1 MLTAKNAS
9 PQNAID
15 YFSQGYYDAEQTRWF
30 GKGAAALGLNGKI
43 DNKEIFANVCNALSP
58 DGRTQLGA
66 KSFDSKNRR
75 AALDC
80 TFSAP
85 KSVSFTA
92 LVGGDERLEIAHRT
106 AVEKTLALIEER
118 YASTRVRVGA
128 YRRPKVQTGNLVVAQ
143 FDHIESRELDPHMH
157 THALLMN
164 LTQIENGDWY
174 SLSNN
179 QIFANKKHLGMVYQ
193 SYLAQEVQLLGYE
206 TIARPHGQFEIKG
219 YKREDLVEFSKRRQQ
234 ILSEVGADSSWIS
247 RENAWSIT
255 RKSKEKILPNDLF
268 ARWRDEATAL
278 GIAVVKPR
286 EKSQR
291 PENSSSITVDHL
303 DDAIAHCSERN
314 VEFSREDLENFILT
328 QGLAPDVREFTPLIK
343 NHPQLKRLGDNGFT
357 TLAALQREDDTITC
371 MARGRGKVDAIALI
385 ESVNNSLNES
395 TLNTGQ
401 RQAIR
406 LSATTTDR
414 VVAWQGVAGA
424 GKTFALKQLKA
435 IALLNGYEIL
445 GFAPS
450 AEAAKV
456 LGNELGIEANTV
468 ARKLVTQLSD
478 ELPTNQIWVVDE
490 AGLLGANDALN
501 LLRLC
506 ERENA
511 RIVLVGD
518 TKQLSSVA
526 AGNPFKSL
534 QQAGMKTAVL
544 SESLRQ
550 RTPELKIAVDLLAD
564 GMVAKGFKKL
574 EDNGSIIELATDAIV
589 NEIASE
595 YMLIPFEKRAK
606 TLVLSGTN
614 ARRQEITDAIRE
626 KLRAEGTIGIDASAT
641 RLQPK
646 NLTTVQMKYAH
657 NFDVGDVVI
666 PVRDYKRRGL
676 VKGEHYLVEEKV
688 GDRLILKSGDGQQ
701 FEVDTDF
708 EKALYAKELT
718 NVAVGDRLKW
728 TKNDHK
734 LGRRNGQEFSVE
746 AIEWNN
752 ATIKYEDGS
761 TEIID
766 LEKAQHLDH
775 ALVTTTFSSQGKTAD
790 RVFWASDF
798 TASAENFYVAVSR
811 AKYDLKIFTDNSGK
825 LLDLAQ
831 ESKANANPR
840 DLVRRQELLTRER
853 EIVAAMPV
861 PNPVRPKT
869 QMPDIREIIYNPPNA
884 KPKPTPVTTIVLRS
898 DLKSIEDKPQPVPK
912 PVAQMQPALQYPTVD
927 EPSITFDAPNNID
940 NSQAYIEELLQQS
953 SQDLLLLDNYIR
965 NYFLTPASEIDSPHR
980 ESAKR
985 ILDALNSPSVSL
997 KVNIQTLLKTR
1008 GRDLVQL
1015 DDYIRKYLLSPQAE
1029 IDSEYTHK
1037 AKEVLAALDSP
1048 EVSKRTSIMKVER
1061 ERILEIHRSEWM
1073 DLNQPRRGR
1082 GR

>member
-15 YFSQGYYDAEQTRWF
+15 YFSQGYYDAEQTRWY
-30 GKGAAALGLNGKI
+30 GKGAAALGLKGKI
-43 DNKEIFANVCNALSP
+43 DNKEIFANVCNGMSP

-66 KSFDSKNRR
+66 KAFDSKNRR

-92 LVGGDERLEIAHRT
+92 LVGGDERIEVAHRT

-118 YASTRVRVGA
+118 YAQTRVRVGGS
-128 YRRPKVQTGNLVVAQ
+128 RPTIQTGNLVVAQ
-143 FDHIESRELDPHMH
+143 FDHISSRELDPHLH

-164 LTQIENGDWY
+164 LTQVENGDWY

-179 QIFANKKHLGMVYQ
+179 QIFNNKKLLGMVYQ

-234 ILSEVGADSSWIS
+234 ILSQVGADSSWIS

-255 RKSKEKILPNDLF
+255 RKSKEDILPDDLKQ
-268 ARWRDEATAL
+268 RWRDEAAAL
-278 GIAVVKPR
+278 GIAVVKSGP
-286 EKSQR
+286 KSQR
-291 PENSSSITVDHL
+291 PENSSITDEHL
-303 DDAIAHCSERN
+303 DDAIAHYSERN
-314 VEFSREDLENFILT
+314 VEFSREDIEKFILT
-328 QGLAPDVREFTPLIK
+328 LGLTPDVRALTPLITH
-343 NHPQLKRLGDNGFT
+343 HPQLKRLGDNGFT
-357 TLAALQREDDTITC
+357 TLAALQREDDTIIC
-371 MARGRGKVDAIALI
+371 MARGRGKVGAIATPEL
-385 ESVNNSLNES
+385 VNNSLNES

-401 RQAIR
+401 RQAVR
-406 LSATTTDR
+406 LAATTTDR

-435 IALLNGYEIL
+435 IADDKGYEIL

-456 LGNELGIEANTV
+456 LSTELGIEANTV
-468 ARKLVTQLSD
+468 ARKLVTQSLD

-506 ERENA
+506 EKENA

-544 SESLRQ
+544 SESLRA

-564 GMVAKGFKKL
+564 GMVAKGFQKL

-589 NEIASE
+589 DEIASE
-595 YMLIPFEKRAK
+595 YMLIPKEKRAK

-614 ARRQEITDAIRE
+614 ARRQEITAAIRS
-626 KLRAEGTIGIDASAT
+626 LLQAEGTIGIDASAT
-641 RLQPK
+641 RLQAK

-666 PVRDYKRRGL
+666 PIRDYKRRGL
-676 VKGEHYLVEEKV
+676 AKGEHYLVEEKV
-688 GDRLILKSGDGQQ
+688 GDRLILKSGDGKQ
-701 FEVDTDF
+701 FDVDTDF
-708 EKALYAKELT
+708 EKALYQNVLT
-718 NVAVGDRLKW
+718 AVAVGDRLKW
-728 TKNDHK
+728 TKNEHK

-790 RVFWASDF
+790 RVLWASDF

-811 AKYDLKIFTDNSGK
+811 AKYDLKIFTDDKNK

-853 EIVAAMPV
+853 EIVAAIPM

-869 QMPDIREIIYNPPNA
+869 QMPDIREIIYNPPVA
-884 KPKPTPVTTIVLRS
+884 KSKEAPVTKFVLRN
-898 DLKSIEDKPQPVPK
+898 DRPFFEEKPVPK
-912 PVAQMQPALQYPTVD
+912 PVAQPQPASQYPIVD
-927 EPSITFDAPNNID
+927 EHLITEDIVPNNID
-940 NSQAYIEELLQQS
+940 NSQEYIEELLKLPS
-953 SQDLLLLDNYIR
+953 EDLLLLDNYTR
-965 NYFLTPASEIDSPHR
+965 NYFLTPASDIDSPHIR
-980 ESAKR
+980 SVKR

-1015 DDYIRKYLLSPQAE
+1015 DDYIRKYLLSSESE
-1029 IDSEYTHK
+1029 IDSEYTQR

-1048 EVSKRTSIMKVER
+1048 AVSKRTSIMKVER
-1061 ERILEIHRSEWM
+1061 ERILEIHRQEWM
-1073 DLNQPRRGR
+1073 DMNQPRRGR

>member
-30 GKGAAALGLNGKI
+30 GKGAAELGLKGKI
-43 DNKEIFANVCNALSP
+43 DNKEIFAAVCNGMSP

-66 KSFDSKNRR
+66 KAFDLKNRR

-92 LVGGDERLEIAHRT
+92 LVGGDERIEVAHRT

-118 YASTRVRVGA
+118 YAQTRVRVGGS
-128 YRRPKVQTGNLVVAQ
+128 RPTIQTGNLVVAQ
-143 FDHIESRELDPHMH
+143 FDHISSRELDPHLH

-179 QIFANKKHLGMVYQ
+179 QIFNNKKNLGMIYQ
-193 SYLAQEVQLLGYE
+193 SYLAQEVQLLGYK

-234 ILSEVGADSSWIS
+234 ILSQVDADSSWIS
-247 RENAWSIT
+247 RENAWDIT
-255 RKSKEKILPNDLF
+255 RKGKEQVLPDNLKQ
-268 ARWRDEATAL
+268 RWRDEAAAL
-278 GIAVVKPR
+278 GIAVVKPGP
-286 EKSQR
+286 KSQR
-291 PENSSSITVDHL
+291 TENLSLITDEHL
-303 DDAIAHCSERN
+303 NDALAHCSERN
-314 VEFSREDLENFILT
+314 VEFTREDLEKFILT
-328 QGLAPDVREFTPLIK
+328 LGLAPDVRQLTPLIK

-357 TLAALQREDDTITC
+357 TLAALQREDDTIIC
-371 MARGRGKVDAIALI
+371 MARGRGQVDAIALP
-385 ESVNNSLNES
+385 ELVNNSLNES

-401 RQAIR
+401 RSCVR
-406 LSATTTDR
+406 LAATTTDR

-424 GKTFALKQLKA
+424 GKTFALKQLKS
-435 IALLNGYEIL
+435 IALENGYEIL

-456 LGNELGIEANTV
+456 LSNELGIEANTV
-468 ARKLVTQLSD
+468 ARKLVTQSSK

-490 AGLLGANDALN
+490 TGLLGANDALD
-501 LLRLC
+501 LLRRA
-506 ERENA
+506 EKENA

-534 QQAGMKTAVL
+534 QQAGMKTAIM

-564 GMVAKGFKKL
+564 GMVALGFQKL

-589 NEIASE
+589 DEIASE
-595 YMLIPFEKRAK
+595 YMLIPQDKRAK

-614 ARRQEITDAIRE
+614 ARRHEITAAIRS
-626 KLRAEGTIGIDASAT
+626 LLQAEGTIGIDAYTT

-666 PVRDYKRRGL
+666 PIRDYKRRGL
-676 VKGEHYLVEEKV
+676 AKGEHYLVEEKV
-688 GDRLILKSGDGQQ
+688 GDRLILKSGDGKQ
-701 FEVDTDF
+701 FDVDTEF
-708 EKALYAKELT
+708 EKALYQNMLT
-718 NVAVGDRLKW
+718 AVAVGDRLKW
-728 TKNDHK
+728 TKNDHH
-734 LGRRNGQEFSVE
+734 LSRRNGQEFTVE
-746 AIEWNN
+746 SIEWDK
-752 ATIKYEDGS
+752 ATIKYEDGK

-790 RVFWASDF
+790 RVLWASDF
-798 TASAENFYVAVSR
+798 TASAENFYVATSR
-811 AKYDLKIFTDNSGK
+811 AKYDLKIFTDNKYK

-840 DLVRRQELLTRER
+840 DLVRRQELLDRER
-853 EIVAAMPV
+853 EIIAAMPV
-861 PNPVRPKT
+861 PNPVRPT
-869 QMPDIREIIYNPPNA
+869 PMPNIGEIIYNPPTA
-884 KPKPTPVTTIVLRS
+884 KSKPTTVKRDDLIRVEKPTPVASPVKFNQRLGVEKTERVAPPV
-898 DLKSIEDKPQPVPK
+898 KPLDRPGVEQKPI
-912 PVAQMQPALQYPTVD
+912 PVAPPVKHSTPAPENVTPKSTSPHQVPGEPVAPPPTAPHSNSVLNRPTFSQSQQRDYQIQDHIRSFLQLNDRDLMQMNKFIRDYFRSPESKNDTQYTLD
-927 EPSITFDAPNNID
+927 K
-940 NSQAYIEELLQQS
+940 QELL
-953 SQDLLLLDNYIR
+953 
-965 NYFLTPASEIDSPHR
+965 E
-980 ESAKR
+980 
-985 ILDALNSPSVSL
+985 AL
-997 KVNIQTLLKTR
+997 
-1008 GRDLVQL
+1008 
-1015 DDYIRKYLLSPQAE
+1015 E
-1029 IDSEYTHK
+1029 
-1037 AKEVLAALDSP
+1037 SP
-1048 EVSKRTSIMKVER
+1048 EVSER
-1061 ERILEIHRSEWM
+1061 VDNITAELNRIRELEIIEHS
-1073 DLNQPRRGR
+1073 LQPRRGLR
-1082 GR
+1082 L